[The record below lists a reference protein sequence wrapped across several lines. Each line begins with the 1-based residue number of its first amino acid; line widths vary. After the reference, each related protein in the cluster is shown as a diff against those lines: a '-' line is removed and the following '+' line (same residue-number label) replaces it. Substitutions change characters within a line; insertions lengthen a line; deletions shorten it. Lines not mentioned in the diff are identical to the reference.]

1 MTGALRVYTA
11 AMGESSPLSRPHGA
25 AHGAAGPRNAK
36 AWGVF
41 DLERAAR
48 AGEIVVDEAEVRR
61 VNAAYAKAL
70 AENPL
75 RLP

>member
-1 MTGALRVYTA
+1 MVPRTA
-11 AMGESSPLSRPHGA
+11 TMPKD
-25 AHGAAGPRNAK
+25 AK

-48 AGEIVVDEAEVRR
+48 AGEIVVDELEVRR